1 MSDLNRI
8 VLVGRLTRDPEL
20 RYTPAGT
27 AVASFSLAVSK
38 TWSQNGERKEQ
49 VSFFNCIAWAKLGET
64 IAEYCKKGH
73 RIGIEGN
80 LQQRRWE
87 DQDGN
92 KKAVVEIVATGM
104 QFLQGKQEG
113 QQQGESQPQQQPEMP
128 DFDNDN
134 PFSDDDLPF

>member
-1 MSDLNRI
+1 MSDLNRVI
-8 VLVGRLTRDPEL
+8 EVGRLTRDPEL
-20 RYTPAGT
+20 KYTPAGT

-80 LQQRRWE
+80 LQQRR
-87 DQDGN
+87 
-92 KKAVVEIVATGM
+92 
-104 QFLQGKQEG
+104 
-113 QQQGESQPQQQPEMP
+113 S
-128 DFDNDN
+128 
-134 PFSDDDLPF
+134 

>member
-20 RYTPAGT
+20 KYTPAGT
-27 AVASFSLAVSK
+27 AVANVSLAVGK
-38 TWSQNGERKEQ
+38 TYSQGGERKEQ
-49 VSFFNCIAWAKLGET
+49 TSFFNCIAWSKLGET
-64 IAEYCKKGH
+64 IAQYCKKGH

-92 KKAVVEIVATGM
+92 KKSVVEIVITNM
-104 QFLQGKQEG
+104 QFLQNRQEE
-113 QQQGESQPQQQPEMP
+113 QQQGEGQPQPEPEMP
-128 DFDNDN
+128 DWDNDN
-134 PFSDDDLPF
+134 PFSDENIPF

>member
-1 MSDLNRI
+1 MSDLNRT
-8 VLVGRLTRDPEL
+8 VLIGRLTRDPEL

-38 TWSQNGERKEQ
+38 TWSQNGKRKEQ
-49 VSFFNCIAWAKLGET
+49 TSFFNCIAWAKLGET

-73 RIGIEGN
+73 RIGIEGQ

-92 KKAVVEIVATGM
+92 KKAVVEIVATGL

-113 QQQGESQPQQQPEMP
+113 QQQQGESQPEQQPEMP
-128 DFDNDN
+128 DWDN
-134 PFSDDDLPF
+134 PFSDDAIPF

>member
-128 DFDNDN
+128 DWDNDN

>member
-1 MSDLNRI
+1 MSDLNRVI
-8 VLVGRLTRDPEL
+8 EVGRLTRDPEL
-20 RYTPAGT
+20 KYTPAGT

-92 KKAVVEIVATGM
+92 KKAVVEIVATGL

-113 QQQGESQPQQQPEMP
+113 QQQGGSQTEQQPEMP
-128 DFDNDN
+128 DLDNDN
-134 PFSDDDLPF
+134 PFSDSDIPF